1 MYSMYGRL
9 GAWVGRVYCMYA
21 SCLSTALTLG
31 WDRREGVVLR
41 QPLLYKQTREAVM

>member
-1 MYSMYGRL
+1 MYSMCGRL
-9 GAWVGRVYCMYA
+9 GAWVGSVSMYA

-41 QPLLYKQTREAVM
+41 QPLVLKQTREALM